1 MNKFTGWLAGLG
13 GILIALLSA
22 FFMGKN
28 SEQKKQAQETLK
40 RFKKGK
46 EIKRKVENETKDMD
60 ASDITNRIKSL
71 K

>member
-1 MNKFTGWLAGLG
+1 MNKFAGWLAGLG
-13 GILIALLSA
+13 GILIALFSA

-60 ASDITNRIKSL
+60 ASDITNRLKSL